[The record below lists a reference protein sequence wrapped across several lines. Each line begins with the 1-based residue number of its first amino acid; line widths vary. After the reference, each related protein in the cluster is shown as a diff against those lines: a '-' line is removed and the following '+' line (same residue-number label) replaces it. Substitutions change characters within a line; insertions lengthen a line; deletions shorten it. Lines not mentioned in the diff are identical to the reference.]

1 MRDTSTDYLAFC
13 AAKDE
18 LRRRSRTAESLL
30 MRVLGAGPNSGLR
43 TRNIAEWHEVEDER
57 FQTYVV
63 ACYAVAAK
71 FNGEDRNVL
80 RLAGILP
87 TAFFDDVEAE
97 MRRMKKQNDA
107 SPHGS
112 AR

>member
-1 MRDTSTDYLAFC
+1 VRDSSTDYLAFC

-18 LRRRSRTAESLL
+18 LRRRSQSAESLL
-30 MRVLGAGPNSGLR
+30 MRALVATPARIRPEGA
-43 TRNIAEWHEVEDER
+43 RNRAEWREVEDER
-57 FQTYVV
+57 FQSYVV
-63 ACYAVAAK
+63 ACYAVAAR

-97 MRRMKKQNDA
+97 MRQMKK
-107 SPHGS
+107 HKGT
-112 AR
+112 